1 MPKRNRRTEEVC
13 HCEQWD
19 FPHRRNRDCE
29 DREAAEAGEAA
40 DEAAYQQAM
49 WDKDRADAVRN

>member
-1 MPKRNRRTEEVC
+1 MPKRNRRTETVC
-13 HCEQWD
+13 HCEVWP

-29 DREAAEAGEAA
+29 AREADEAAEAA

-49 WDKDRADAVRN
+49 WDKDRAEAIRN